1 MSIFKRNN
9 IDIYIKVVGAIGKGS
24 KFIIY
29 KIKKGNEINQQ
40 ITDFYVD
47 KTRNWCILNATTQAL
62 YSINELYPDCNI
74 TIYSN
79 NLYLVN
85 TFNHKWINKWKT
97 NGWLTTKNTTVK
109 NKELWQEI
117 LNLLNG
123 HKSQFKYQKEIE
135 ILKF

>member
-62 YSINELYPDCNI
+62 YSINELYTDCNI

-79 NLYLVN
+79 NLYLIN
-85 TFNHKWINKWKT
+85 AFNHKWINKWKT
-97 NGWLTTKNTTVK
+97 NGWLTTKNTAVK
-109 NKELWQEI
+109 NRELWQEI

-123 HKSQFKYQKEIE
+123 HKNQFKYQKEIE
-135 ILKF
+135 I